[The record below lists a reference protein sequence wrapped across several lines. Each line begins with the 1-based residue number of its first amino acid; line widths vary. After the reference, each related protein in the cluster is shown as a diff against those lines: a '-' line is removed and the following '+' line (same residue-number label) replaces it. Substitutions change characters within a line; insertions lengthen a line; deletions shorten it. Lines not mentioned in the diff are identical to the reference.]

1 LGDLNQMLGSHAQIH
16 VAEGEAVRDA
26 ARAAFAGMRVE
37 CQNENENE
45 NEKSVLTASAD
56 KLAHNSFAATTDMR
70 QGSLAPDELMKARR
84 PGGSRT
90 WTKEARLLGLA
101 AWLNR

>member
-1 LGDLNQMLGSHAQIH
+1 MRRGLRSPAC
-16 VAEGEAVRDA
+16 VSS
-26 ARAAFAGMRVE
+26 ARTRTRTRTRT
-37 CQNENENE
+37 
-45 NEKSVLTASAD
+45 SVLTASAD